1 MRSTERSLS
10 QEYYRRKQHVTRVR
24 LVLVLW
30 VAFLLLL
37 LEGIMA
43 AEVWALKSLLRSS
56 LQEGAVG
63 WTLAFICFFL
73 LLYSLI
79 LARFSLYISYHME
92 NARIAQT
99 GLSAFFL
106 GIYVVFV
113 TAFALPIEGSLH
125 LALGKLLTL
134 FLFFRFWRSQLSRAR
149 LLLGTHEVPRV
160 FLTSWPAFFRCGWVL
175 AACWLLSALGF
186 ALGIVSA
193 HPIIDMEGWEG
204 VILMGTFF
212 VMFRFFVTNP
222 YALSTR
228 QG

>member
-1 MRSTERSLS
+1 MVEHSLS
-10 QEYYRRKQHVTRVR
+10 QEYYRRKQQLLRARV
-24 LVLVLW
+24 VLGLW

-43 AEVWALKSLLRSS
+43 LEGWALKALLRSS

-63 WTLAFICFFL
+63 WIIAFICFFL
-73 LLYSLI
+73 AVYSFI
-79 LARFSLYISYHME
+79 LARFSLYISYHLE
-92 NARIAQT
+92 NNRIAQT

-106 GIYVVFV
+106 GLYVIFV
-113 TAFALPIEGSLH
+113 MAFFPIEGSLY
-125 LALGKLLTL
+125 LGLGKLLTL
-134 FLFFRFWRSQLSRAR
+134 LLFFRFWRSQLSRAKQ
-149 LLLGTHEVPRV
+149 LLGTHEVPRV

-175 AACWLLSALGF
+175 AACWLLCALGF

-222 YALSTR
+222 YALAR
-228 QG
+228 